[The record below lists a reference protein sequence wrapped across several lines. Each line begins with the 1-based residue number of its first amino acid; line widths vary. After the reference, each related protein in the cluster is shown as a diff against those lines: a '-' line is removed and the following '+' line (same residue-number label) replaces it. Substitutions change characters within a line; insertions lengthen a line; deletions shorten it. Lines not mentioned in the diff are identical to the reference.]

1 MTLGFSDVN
10 FDITKGVE
18 TGGTTPEGFLPA
30 GTKYSLQVQNRGG
43 FLTICPSAT
52 LPTKGG
58 VVLKDLEKFDYTPV
72 QGVNLYLK
80 TAGFGAV
87 NYLNIMD

>member
-1 MTLGFSDVN
+1 MANLGYFKVDTN
-10 FDITKGVE
+10 GEYQTIE
-18 TGGTTPEGFLPA
+18 EATGLTFTA
-30 GTKYSLQVQNRGG
+30 DTKYSLQVQNQGG

-52 LPTKGG
+52 LPTEGG

>member
-1 MTLGFSDVN
+1 MVNLGFFEVN
-10 FDITKGVE
+10 TNGEYQTIEEV
-18 TGGTTPEGFLPA
+18 TGLTFTT
-30 GTKYSLQVQNRGG
+30 GTKYSLQVQNGGG

-52 LPTKGG
+52 LPTEGG

-80 TAGFGAV
+80 TAGFGTV
-87 NYLNIMD
+87 NYLNIIG